1 MSQLALTVI
10 ATVKDGQVEQ
20 LRQVLATIGRDSA
33 SNALLPL
40 SRLSGVHF
48 ARLLLLDAATDLRGE
63 PIAPQLVL
71 MSDVD
76 APLGRH
82 LGELVDVLGDGID
95 ALFCHCEGYPPAI
108 TRAQRLRYL
117 RGHIVR
123 ADTIYV
129 NTIGRT
135 VRQIQQE
142 AMLRESI
149 GELLDRNRLAWG
161 DRGPA
166 QIRAAIQAFV
176 EGDERL
182 RWARSPAEGPNLWW
196 RFRNLLDLLSVPLL
210 GLLLLP
216 AIIVGLP
223 FYLAMLRLHELRDSA
238 ARATPS
244 EAQIEQLAS
253 LEDHIAQNQF
263 SAIGFVKPGRFRLLT
278 AITVLWVANWGTRHL
293 FKRAN
298 LAGVT
303 TIHFARWVF
312 VDGRRRLIFT
322 SSYDGSLESYMGD
335 FIDKVAWGLN
345 ATFSNGVD
353 YPRTNWL
360 IQDGA
365 RDEMAFKQYI
375 RSHQLPTQVWF
386 SAYPDLTALNIENN
400 ARIREGLA
408 GAMDDAATEA
418 WLRRL
423 WRKRGNMAEALD
435 LADIKV

>member
-1 MSQLALTVI
+1 MAHQVALTII
-10 ATVKDGQVEQ
+10 ATVKEGQLDQ
-20 LRQVLATIGRDSA
+20 LGQVLATIGRDSA
-33 SNALLPL
+33 GNALLPL
-40 SRLSGVHF
+40 ARLSGVHF
-48 ARLLLLDAATDLRGE
+48 ARLLLLDAATDLRGA
-63 PIAPQLVL
+63 PIGPQLVF

-95 ALFCHCEGYPPAI
+95 AIYRHCEGYPCGPAI

-117 RGHIVR
+117 RTHMVR
-123 ADTIYV
+123 ADTVYV

-135 VRQIQQE
+135 VRQIHQE
-142 AMLRESI
+142 AQLREAI
-149 GELLDRNRLAWG
+149 GELLDRNRQAWR

-182 RWARSPAEGPNLWW
+182 RWARSRAERPDLWW
-196 RFRNLLDLLSVPLL
+196 RVKNWLDLLSVPLL
-210 GLLLLP
+210 ALVLLP
-216 AIIVGLP
+216 AIIIGLP
-223 FYLAMLRLHELRDSA
+223 FYLALLRLHELRDSA
-238 ARATPS
+238 ARAVPS
-244 EAQIEQLAS
+244 EAHIEQLAS
-253 LEDHIAQNQF
+253 LEDHVAQNQF

-278 AITVLWVANWGTRHL
+278 AITVLWIANWGTRHL
-293 FKRAN
+293 FKRAD
-298 LAGVT
+298 LAGVK

-353 YPRTNWL
+353 YPKTSWL
-360 IQDGA
+360 IQEGA
-365 RDEMAFKQYI
+365 RDEMAFKLYI

-386 SAYPDLTALNIENN
+386 SAYPHLTTLNIENN
-400 ARIREGLA
+400 ARIREGLYA
-408 GAMDDAATEA
+408 AMDTAATEA

-423 WRKRGNMAEALD
+423 
-435 LADIKV
+435 